1 MKLTMSEVR
10 KFELSRDQIEAI
22 VFDDDV
28 PGFGLR
34 VREGGSRT
42 FVFQYKLGNKQR
54 RITLGAVKALDIG
67 KARDTAKDLY
77 AKVRLGGDPAGEKEH
92 AKLKAGETFEAVL
105 ESYLEHKRG
114 ELRELSYA
122 GVERHL
128 RSHAKPL
135 HRMQFEKI
143 TRRDVASC
151 IAAIKPHKRFG
162 TSGTVTRNRVRAS
175 LSGFFAWAIGEGLI
189 ESNPVVGTNRAEEKA
204 RERVLEPAE
213 IRVIWNALED
223 DHYGAIMKLLALL
236 GQREAEIAGLRLS
249 EIWEVE
255 MVTLQEIDGVR
266 LYDVKEVRVIPPSEL
281 ADFGWTEVKDGKH
294 RPKLRGPAIVL
305 PPDRTKNKRRHLVPL
320 PDPAREIIAAWA
332 TKPRRADKEPADL
345 IFGYGKGPFSGWS
358 NSTGALDER
367 IAEKAK
373 RRLPHWTPHDLRR
386 AFSTY
391 AHELGVEPHIV
402 EAVINHISGHRG
414 GVAGTYNRARY
425 EPAKRAALVRWA
437 NHLTA
442 LVEGRESNVT
452 PIRRRRE

>member
-1 MKLTMSEVR
+1 MKLTTSEVR
-10 KFELSRDQIEAI
+10 KFELGRGQTEAI
-22 VFDDDV
+22 VFDDDI

-42 FVFQYKLGNKQR
+42 FVFQYKLGGKQR
-54 RITLGAVKALDIG
+54 RLSLGAVKALDIG

-77 AKVRLGGDPAGEKEH
+77 AKVRLGGDPAGEKDH
-92 AKLKAGETFEAVL
+92 ARLKAGETFEAIVKP
-105 ESYLEHKRG
+105 YLEHKRG
-114 ELRELSYA
+114 ELRERSYVD
-122 GVERHL
+122 VERHL
-128 RSHAKPL
+128 KSHAKPL

-151 IAAIKPHKRFG
+151 IASIKPHKRFG

-189 ESNPVVGTNRAEEKA
+189 ESNPVVGTNRSEEKV
-204 RERVLEPAE
+204 RERVLTPAE
-213 IRVIWNALED
+213 IRAIWKALEN

-255 MVTLQEIDGVR
+255 IVTLQEIDGVR

-281 ADFGWTEVKDGKH
+281 ANFEWTEVKDG
-294 RPKLRGPAIVL
+294 RRWPKFVGPAIVL
-305 PPDRTKNKRRHLVPL
+305 PPERTKNKRKHLVPL
-320 PDPAREIIAAWA
+320 PDAARELITAAA
-332 TKPRRADKEPADL
+332 KQPRRADKEPADL

-358 NSTGALDER
+358 NSKEALDER
-367 IAEKAK
+367 IADKTK

-425 EPAKRAALVRWA
+425 EPAKRAALVRWE
-437 NHLTA
+437 NHLLA

-452 PIRRRRE
+452 PIRRPG